1 MADGIRLNGQQKAE
15 CLMLALNEEQA
26 AMLFAKMDDEEI
38 GELSLAMANLGTMNS
53 ETIEEVFMEFAASI
67 SGTGSLR
74 GSYESTERALKAA
87 GMDGERVNNI
97 LDSIRGPAGRT
108 LWDKLGNVN
117 EATLATYLKNEYPQT
132 VAVVLGQLRA
142 ENASRVLSMLPEEFA
157 MEVMMRMLG
166 IQAVRKEVLDSVEQ
180 TLRNE
185 FMTNLSR
192 TTQCD
197 SHEMIAE
204 IFNNFDR
211 STEQRFMASLEERS
225 QDSAEKIKA
234 LMFTFEDLASLDP
247 NGVQVLLRS
256 VDKSASETLRDLFF
270 SNMSERAGK
279 ILREDMDSMGPV
291 RLREVDEAQTAMVV
305 AAKDLSDRGEIV
317 IAAAGGEDEL
327 VY

>member
-1 MADGIRLNGQQKAE
+1 M
-15 CLMLALNEEQA
+15 
-26 AMLFAKMDDEEI
+26 
-38 GELSLAMANLGTMNS
+38 
-53 ETIEEVFMEFAASI
+53 
-67 SGTGSLR
+67 
-74 GSYESTERALKAA
+74 
-87 GMDGERVNNI
+87 
-97 LDSIRGPAGRT
+97 
-108 LWDKLGNVN
+108 
-117 EATLATYLKNEYPQT
+117 
-132 VAVVLGQLRA
+132 AVVLGQLRA

-185 FMTNLSR
+185 FMTSLSR
-192 TTQCD
+192 TTQRD
-197 SHEMIAE
+197 SHEVIAE

-247 NGVQVLLRS
+247 NGVQALLRS

-317 IAAAGGEDEL
+317 IAAGGGDHDL